1 MGLTFSP
8 HGGPIYSLLQKKPV
22 MIMRPMLCW
31 NSLVYLRV
39 SEGYFEL
46 GVSIPPQDTHVQITE
61 LNTLNACG
69 FLGILLNIGCDSV

>member
-1 MGLTFSP
+1 M
-8 HGGPIYSLLQKKPV
+8 
-22 MIMRPMLCW
+22 
-31 NSLVYLRV
+31 YLRV

-69 FLGILLNIGCDSV
+69 FLGNFVEYWM